1 MIAKQHKTK
10 YELGIEYRF
19 MGDTDVLMC
28 SIFWRIFFPNPLGC
42 RKLDFLF
49 LFLIILPFLN
59 ESTRAYL
66 SNELRNMLLQQLKT
80 WLPFLYCHAAVKC
93 LIFALDFVPE
103 CLLLVFLTLLA
114 NNLIVL
120 VVVMLWFRFAF
131 YFSNFSTILKKC
143 IFVHI
148 SFNLLLLF

>member
-66 SNELRNMLLQQLKT
+66 SNELRNMLMQQLKT
-80 WLPFLYCHAAVKC
+80 WLPFLYCHVVVKC
-93 LIFALDFVPE
+93 YWYYLCFALFCQEKRSYLSIQLLFSFVQDIN
-103 CLLLVFLTLLA
+103 V
-114 NNLIVL
+114 
-120 VVVMLWFRFAF
+120 W
-131 YFSNFSTILKKC
+131 SNFLSSTFPLW
-143 IFVHI
+143 
-148 SFNLLLLF
+148 